1 MKTAIVNSIDASNLD
16 VGYTK
21 YPIVREI
28 SLRMQPGEL
37 LVLIGTNGSGK
48 STILKTL
55 AGLLSP
61 VGGNLKILGAAT
73 GSFPKRVAYLPQHPV
88 STHTLPLRVRDVVAM
103 GRFAHLGL
111 FRKAT
116 TLDNQIVKTSM
127 QLTGVDS
134 QANDPIR
141 DLSGGQQ
148 QRTHLA
154 QVLARQAE
162 ILLLDEPTA
171 GLDLNGRKLVANLIA
186 SERARGVTVVMA
198 THELQ
203 DAQSANTV
211 MLLAQRVVSVGP
223 PSDALRDEFLREC
236 FGFTQPH

>member
-1 MKTAIVNSIDASNLD
+1 MINTSEFTIKTERLA
-16 VGYTK
+16 VGYSK
-21 YPIVREI
+21 YPIVSDI
-28 SLRMQPGEL
+28 SLGMQSGEL
-37 LVLIGTNGSGK
+37 LILIGTNGSGK

-55 AGLLSP
+55 AGLLQP
-61 VGGNLKILGAAT
+61 INGDLEILGAAT
-73 GSFPKRVAYLPQHPV
+73 GSLPKRVAYLPQHPV

-111 FRKAT
+111 FKKPTAH
-116 TLDNQIVKTSM
+116 DNQIVESSM
-127 QLTGVDS
+127 HLTGIES

-154 QVLARQAE
+154 QVLTRQAE
-162 ILLLDEPTA
+162 VLLLDEPTA
-171 GLDLNGRKLVANLIA
+171 GLDINGRKLVADLIA

-203 DAQSANTV
+203 DAENANTV
-211 MLLAQRVVSVGP
+211 MLLAQRVVSIGAPEV
-223 PSDALRDEFLREC
+223 ALRDEYLREC

>member
-1 MKTAIVNSIDASNLD
+1 MISATGFTINTERLA
-16 VGYTK
+16 VGYSK
-21 YPIVREI
+21 FPIVSDI
-28 SLRMQPGEL
+28 SLSMQPGEL

-48 STILKTL
+48 STILKTM
-55 AGLLSP
+55 AGLLLP
-61 VGGNLKILGAAT
+61 IDGNLEILGAAT
-73 GSFPKRVAYLPQHPV
+73 GSLPKRVAYLPQHPV

-111 FRKAT
+111 FKKPT
-116 TLDNQIVKTSM
+116 THDNKIVNNSM
-127 QLTGVDS
+127 HLTGIDS
-134 QANDPIR
+134 QANNPIR

-154 QVLARQAE
+154 QVLTRQAE
-162 ILLLDEPTA
+162 VLLLDEPTA
-171 GLDLNGRKLVANLIA
+171 GLDLNGRKLVAELIA

-203 DAQSANTV
+203 DAEQANTV
-211 MLLAQRVVSVGP
+211 MLLAQRVVSIGP
-223 PSDALRDEFLREC
+223 PEVALRDEYLREC